1 MPMTGGTVVGLSA
14 DLMIVWRALHRRFG
28 SGTTVTS
35 VRVGPL
41 SEAEREALADLL
53 GMAVLPPEV
62 CSIRVDQLDSALT
75 ESVGMTAHQVV
86 EQLVGPIENRSAAR
100 AEQAG
105 RRWELWNWLDTH
117 PVVRSQPA
125 LGEWAHAMRRAGIV
139 GGSVD
144 TTRDL
149 LAEALAVLHA
159 IPAPGTPLPVFAE
172 QTLRDPHAL
181 DNGTRLQAIVFRA
194 LAAIHDCDVP
204 RDAAGVR
211 SFWETAGVADDEL
224 SSTVLAAGLRVAG
237 AGSVLE
243 AMLAVCAAAGSA
255 ASLTLQQVRT
265 AQQLDAVPEVVRV
278 VENPSVL
285 ASALRRFGPSCP
297 PIVCT
302 AGWPSSAGIRL
313 LDLLSTAGARLEYHG
328 DFDGEGLR
336 IAAHVIART
345 GAHPWRMGSSDYL
358 PAVGPGGPPVGR
370 VSEAPWDSDLASHMR
385 RTGVSVPEERV
396 VGILLDDL
404 AL

>member
-1 MPMTGGTVVGLSA
+1 MTGGTVVGLSA
-14 DLMIVWRALHRRFG
+14 DLMIVWRALHRRFE

-35 VRVGPL
+35 VRFGPMNV
-41 SEAEREALADLL
+41 AERDALADLL
-53 GMAVLPPEV
+53 GMAMLPPEV
-62 CSIRVDQLDSALT
+62 CSIRVDQLDSALA
-75 ESVGMTAHQVV
+75 EAVGMTARQVV
-86 EQLVGPIENRSAAR
+86 QQLVGPIENRSAAR

-105 RRWELWNWLDTH
+105 RRRELWDWLDVH
-117 PVVRSQPA
+117 PVVRAQPA
-125 LGEWAHAMRRAGIV
+125 LGEWARAMRRAGMV

-149 LAEALAVLHA
+149 LADALTVLQA

-172 QTLRDPHAL
+172 QTVRNPHAL

-194 LAAIHDCDVP
+194 LAVIHDCDVP
-204 RDAAGVR
+204 GDAVGVR
-211 SFWETAGVADDEL
+211 GFWEMAGVADDEL
-224 SSTVLAAGLRVAG
+224 SSTVLAAGLRVAES
-237 AGSVLE
+237 GSVLE
-243 AMLAVCAAAGSA
+243 AVLGICVAAGSA
-255 ASLTLQQVRT
+255 ASLTLQQVRR
-265 AQQLDAVPEVVRV
+265 AQQLTVVPEVVRV

-313 LDLLSTAGARLEYHG
+313 LDLLAAAGARLEYHG

-345 GAHPWRMGSSDYL
+345 GAHPWRMGAADYL
-358 PAVGPGGPPVGR
+358 ALVGPGGPPVGR
-370 VSEAPWDSDLASHMR
+370 VSEAPWDSELASHMR
-385 RTGVSVPEERV
+385 RTGVAVPEERV
-396 VGILLDDL
+396 VESLLDDL